1 MNDLTLMLQTAGDDE
16 KLQAEKV
23 LPLVYDEL
31 RRLAAARMARESA
44 GQTLQPTALVHE
56 AWLKLVH
63 DGGRTWENRAH
74 FYRAA
79 ALAMRRILIDRA
91 RQKSSLKRAGGWQ
104 RMNIADMDLAAASP
118 DEHLLLIDESLQILE
133 REDPES
139 AEVVMLKF
147 FSGLTNKDA
156 ARTLGISEATV
167 ERRWAFAKVRLFQMI
182 RKSQDEQYEE
192 A

>member
-1 MNDLTLMLQTAGDDE
+1 MSDLTLMLQNSDGDE
-16 KLQAEKV
+16 KLLAEKV
-23 LPLVYDEL
+23 LPLVYEEL
-31 RRLAAARMARESA
+31 RRLAAARMSREAS
-44 GQTLQPTALVHE
+44 GNTLQPTALVHE

-79 ALAMRRILIDRA
+79 AIAMRRILIDRA
-91 RQKSSLKRAGGWQ
+91 RQKSSIKRAGGWH
-104 RMNIADMDLAAASP
+104 RIDIANLDLAAASP
-118 DEHLLLIDESLQILE
+118 DDHLLLIDESLQCLE

-147 FSGLTNKDA
+147 FSGLTNKDT

-167 ERRWAFAKVRLFQMI
+167 ERRWAFAKIRLFQMI
-182 RKSQDEQYEE
+182 RESQGGQSSEK
-192 A
+192 